1 MSKSMLLIICDFL
14 VLSLIAFV
22 RFDDEAQK
30 PGDSVSLAAIEEARS
45 QSQSE
50 VDLLIEMLNKKTE
63 NLKSERT
70 EVEKELEAEKEAVRK
85 KLEEEQTLLQAELEA
100 KQEMLR
106 QRQLE
111 LERTAKNLENSQN
124 EAAELEKQK
133 KNLES
138 AKAALQEEK
147 ASLQQEK
154 VKLKT
159 ERDVLTGSYTEAVK
173 ARADLLKE
181 VQSLGDKR
189 AALAAQK
196 AAISERLKNMQN
208 EVERSKQQLDKS
220 KEEMAKMDQARQD
233 LQKNLATKEANLEAT
248 RSQLTKTES
257 SLASAHTN
265 ITDLQKQREDLQ
277 KQRAALES
285 TVVRTQ
291 AEKAIV
297 AQKARSLEKE
307 TVKLQDETRKL
318 EKEAE
323 ILLATRRKL
332 ENDKDNLLE
341 QKSSL
346 QTELTSAK
354 LSIEAAKKEEGR
366 ITARITEVQS
376 RLTKEEVEN
385 QRLAQANEMMRKT
398 TAKLAEDIEKQSETA
413 RKLAQDI
420 EKQSETAARLTENIA
435 LQTQTT
441 KLLAKDI
448 EEQTKA
454 IAETTDKIGGL
465 IEEAQPL
472 SPNTIFTTFRTN
484 QVNLTFKSE
493 VRGVLGGV
501 ADKTYNIPATLA
513 QDGQAVYAVCL
524 AKDTPFQ
531 SNRLNSLNKVTGT
544 INGSGRSFPLSQ
556 IGFSAHD
563 PRVLIIPVPQQVA
576 ANAKPFKVDPKPDR
590 FPKSIL
596 IDPAAQSFGE
606 VALQL
611 YPKNVNYFEFKTGL
625 LRSIAGEF
633 NAGKADYAF
642 SQAGYLLGILVN
654 GVHAVHLPNLEIPNR
669 INIGGQFNPVRTTAF
684 NNDVLKPKVGTIE
697 TALK

>member
-14 VLSLIAFV
+14 VLSLLAFV
-22 RFDDEAQK
+22 RFDDEDQK

-70 EVEKELEAEKEAVRK
+70 EVEKELEAEKEAIRK
-85 KLEEEQTLLQAELEA
+85 KLEQEQTLLQAELEA

-106 QRQLE
+106 KRQAE
-111 LERTAKNLENSQN
+111 LEKAAQNLENSKA
-124 EAAELEKQK
+124 EAAKLAKQAEELENVKTA
-133 KNLES
+133 LETE
-138 AKAALQEEK
+138 KANLQE
-147 ASLQQEK
+147 EK

-159 ERDVLTGSYTEAVK
+159 ERDVLTGSYQEAAK

-208 EVERSKQQLDKS
+208 EVERSKAELDRS
-220 KEEMAKMDQARQD
+220 KVAMARMDKARQD
-233 LQKNLATKEANLEAT
+233 LQKNLATKEANLEST
-248 RSQLTKTES
+248 RSQLAKTETSLS
-257 SLASAHTN
+257 SAQNN
-265 ITDLQKQREDLQ
+265 ITDLR
-277 KQRAALES
+277 KQRAALE
-285 TVVRTQ
+285 TKVVRTQ

-297 AQKARSLEKE
+297 AQKAQALEA
-307 TVKLQDETRKL
+307 ETRKL

-323 ILLATRRKL
+323 VLVATRRKL
-332 ENDKDNLLE
+332 EADKDNLLE

-366 ITARITEVQS
+366 ITARISEVQS
-376 RLTKEEVEN
+376 RLTKEELEN

-413 RKLAQDI
+413 RKLAEDI
-420 EKQSETAARLTENIA
+420 EKQSETASRLTENIA

-454 IAETTDKIGGL
+454 IAATTDKIGGL

-484 QVNLTFKSE
+484 QVNLTFKTE
-493 VRGVLGGV
+493 VRGAFGGL
-501 ADKTYNIPATLA
+501 AQKTYEIPATLA
-513 QDGQAVYAVCL
+513 QDGQGVYAVCL

-531 SNRLNSLNKVTGT
+531 SDRLNSLREVTGT
-544 INGSGRSFPLSQ
+544 VQGSGRSFPLSQ
-556 IGFSAHD
+556 VGFSAHD
-563 PRVLIIPVPQQVA
+563 PRVLLIPVPQQIA
-576 ANAKPFKVDPKPDR
+576 ANGKPFKVDPKPDR

-596 IDPAAQSFGE
+596 IDPAAESFGE
-606 VALQL
+606 VSLQL

-654 GVHAVHLPNLEIPNR
+654 GVHAVHLPTLEIPNR
-669 INIGGQFNPVRTTAF
+669 INIGGQFNPVRTSVF
-684 NNDVLKPKVGTIE
+684 NNEILKPKVGTIE